1 MLRERRRDPYFTGP
15 NRTFADDPK
24 VPTGNVLSQNSSR
37 ATLPKRARFLKPGG
51 RMRRV
56 LGVVCGLIALA
67 CSEQAPSSPEPFI
80 SLASILGEGASAN
93 NSAAPIVMA
102 TQMRNE
108 LESPACPS
116 ESKGHA
122 EIKVDQAGTIHS
134 HVTLN
139 NKGAESVRFGHI
151 HHLNT
156 GAATGPIIWWLSSP
170 IGTDLNLTDRHLTFA
185 QAGAFVTQNP
195 SHFATHEAA
204 LARLLTNPEEFYV
217 NFHSDRCP
225 GGFARGFL
233 P

>member
-1 MLRERRRDPYFTGP
+1 
-15 NRTFADDPK
+15 
-24 VPTGNVLSQNSSR
+24 
-37 ATLPKRARFLKPGG
+37 
-51 RMRRV
+51 MRRV
-56 LGVVCGLIALA
+56 LGVICGLVALA
-67 CSEQAPSSPEPFI
+67 CSDKAPSSPEPFI
-80 SLASILGEGASAN
+80 SLASILGEGASAS

-122 EIKVDQAGTIHS
+122 QIKVDQGGVIHS

-139 NKGAESVRFGHI
+139 NKGGESVRFGHI

-156 GAATGPIIWWLSSP
+156 GAATGPIIWWLTSP
-170 IGTDLNLTDRHLTFA
+170 IGTDLNLTDKHLTFV
-185 QAGAFVTQNP
+185 QEGAFVTNTHFT
-195 SHFATHEAA
+195 SHALALAA
-204 LARLLTNPEEFYV
+204 LLAHPEEFYV
-217 NFHSDRCP
+217 NFHSDNCT